1 MSHFPHNVLTLRKA
15 VLCGASLL
23 LLIAPAGLDAKQKLP
38 DGPGKEINERL
49 CGSCHAAEL
58 VMGRRESREGWNG
71 VVADM
76 VMRGAEGTNEEFG
89 EVVDYLVAHFS
100 KDAPPPEISKLN
112 VNKAKAA
119 DLAEGLEIPAEQ
131 AAAIVRYREEK
142 GIFKS
147 VEDLRKVPGL
157 DSKAI
162 EAKKN
167 EIEF

>member
-1 MSHFPHNVLTLRKA
+1 MSQVPHHVLTFRKA

-23 LLIAPAGLDAKQKLP
+23 LWIAPAGLDAKQKLP
-38 DGPGKEINERL
+38 DGPGKEITEKL

-58 VMGRRESREGWNG
+58 VMGRRESREGWSG

-89 EVVDYLVAHFS
+89 EVVDYLMAHFS

-112 VNKAKAA
+112 VNKASAA
-119 DLAEGLEIPAEQ
+119 DLASGLEVPVEQ
-131 AAAIVRYREEK
+131 ASAIVRYRKEN

-147 VEDLRKVPGL
+147 IEDLRKVPGL

-162 EAKKN
+162 DAKKN
-167 EIEF
+167 EIDF